1 MLLKT
6 MLSLV
11 FLVNVYFVQVE
22 KALRT
27 VAKEQDEKEQKNTN
41 RHSNLPEDKDA
52 KTKEN
57 TQNKNNF
64 KNNAALKGISQDLL
78 NKVSAKPTTH
88 HQKLIADCIDVSI

>member
-22 KALRT
+22 KALQT

-41 RHSNLPEDKDA
+41 KHSNLPEDKDA